1 VNLIEGIQAEQ
12 ARVRELL
19 KEYEKIG
26 PTGMFGTM
34 MLKQALQHGD
44 KSIASGDVV
53 DMLAAHAELKG
64 CEG

>member
-12 ARVRELL
+12 NRVRELL
-19 KEYEKIG
+19 KEYDILG
-26 PTGMFGTM
+26 PTGVFGTM
-34 MLKQALQHGD
+34 MLEQAIQHGD

-64 CEG
+64 CE

>member
-19 KEYEKIG
+19 TLYETIG
-26 PTGMFGTM
+26 PSGMFGAM
-34 MLKQALQHGD
+34 MLKQAIQHGD

-53 DMLAAHAELKG
+53 AMLAAHVELKG
-64 CEG
+64 CE

>member
-1 VNLIEGIQAEQ
+1 MNLIEGIQTEQ
-12 ARVRELL
+12 TRVRELL
-19 KEYEKIG
+19 KQYEAIG
-26 PTGMFGTM
+26 PTGAFGAM

-64 CEG
+64 CE